1 MGRCVIFGAA
11 AFDALILPIDK
22 GDLVIAADGGLTHLS
37 KIGISPDVILGDFD
51 SLGYIPEGAQVFPV
65 EKDDTDVMLA
75 VRHGLQAGFREFL
88 IYGGMDGKR
97 LDHTMA
103 NFQTLAFLRRNNAY
117 GYLIGLEQSATVISG
132 ESAVFSSGA
141 TGTLSVF
148 CLGDD
153 ASGVS
158 IRRLKYSLENGTL
171 SADFPLGVSNHF
183 TGAEAEI
190 IVRDGSLLLLWDTQ
204 TGLPSI
210 R

>member
-22 GDLVIAADGGLTHLS
+22 DDLVIAADGGLTHLS

-75 VRHGLQAGFREFL
+75 VRHGLQAGFRDFL

-103 NFQTLAFLRRNNAY
+103 NFQTLAFLRRNNAH

-148 CLGDD
+148 CLGED

-158 IRRLKYSLENGTL
+158 IRGLKYSLEHGTL

-190 IVRDGSLLLLWDTQ
+190 IVKDGSLLLLWDTQ

-210 R
+210 Q

>member
-22 GDLVIAADGGLTHLS
+22 DDLVIAADGGLTHLS
-37 KIGISPDVILGDFD
+37 KIGISPDVMLGDFD

-75 VRHGLQAGFREFL
+75 VRHGLKAGFRDFL

-103 NFQTLAFLRRNNAY
+103 NFQTLAFLHRNNAH

-158 IRRLKYSLENGTL
+158 IRGLKYSLENGTL

-190 IVRDGSLLLLWDTQ
+190 AVKDGSLLLLWDTK

>member
-22 GDLVIAADGGLTHLS
+22 DDLVIAADGGLTHLS
-37 KIGISPDVILGDFD
+37 KIGLSPDVILGDFD

-75 VRHGLQAGFREFL
+75 VRHGLKAGFREFL

-97 LDHTMA
+97 LDHAMA
-103 NFQTLAFLRRNNAY
+103 NFQALAFLRRNNAH

-153 ASGVS
+153 TSGVF
-158 IRRLKYSLENGTL
+158 IRGLKYSLENGTL

-190 IVRDGSLLLLWDTQ
+190 TVKDGSLLLLWDTQ